1 MMLKKVL
8 PLLLMLTLTGCGSS
22 FDPQTAADYYASLEA
37 VTMEASVRA
46 DSGVTVDYEL
56 LFERCGGEDRVTIL
70 SPDSVAG
77 VTAHLKNGVA
87 SLEYDDLAVETLLPG
102 LRGFVPADVVSGLLD
117 DLAGD
122 VPDAWGL
129 QGDELELTYSG
140 ELDGVRTQK
149 IVWLSAD
156 DLHLL
161 GGELYLDDRL
171 TLTVSIGTFVT

>member
-1 MMLKKVL
+1 MKKYIIMALALVATL
-8 PLLLMLTLTGCGSS
+8 ASGCVSDEEFLT
-22 FDPQTAADYYASLEA
+22 EK
-37 VTMEASVRA
+37 V
-46 DSGVTVDYEL
+46 
-56 LFERCGGEDRVTIL
+56 EDRVTIL

-102 LRGFVPADVVSGLLD
+102 LRGFVPADAVSGLLD

-129 QGDELELTYSG
+129 RGDELELTYSG
-140 ELDGVRTQK
+140 EQNGVRTQK

-171 TLTVSIGTFVT
+171 ILTVSIGTFVT